1 MARTVT
7 PERYLH
13 AARVKRRARN
23 ATAMVPCR
31 VCQRLFMPHLGQ
43 LACSN
48 TCCERVIHGRAKAAG

>member
-1 MARTVT
+1 VTVT

-13 AARVKRRARN
+13 AARVKRRERFA
-23 ATAMVPCR
+23 AEMVACR
-31 VCQRLFMPHLGQ
+31 VCQRLFRPHLGQ